1 MNIYQYYYSGYPATG
16 AFSRT
21 AIMAR
26 SGARTPFA
34 GVFSGAVVVLALYA
48 LTPAFYYIPDA
59 VLAAVV
65 IHAVSDLASGKHYLK
80 ELWHTSSIEFL
91 VWVSAVLVT
100 IFVNVQTGIYAA
112 VGLSLVIM
120 LLRLAR
126 PPIKT
131 LTRMNLD
138 LQHQEK
144 NQKQLFLDSKGNKTT
159 TANFAIDKDMPYL
172 YVDELD
178 RNFQDIITPLP
189 PGILILRPCSSILYP
204 NAEYISETIVHS
216 VKSKTRC
223 GNLDEMNKSDS
234 DKSWSQ
240 APPRDNFDIT
250 QLPVLEAIVFDF
262 SAVCQLDATALD
274 TLVTTRQTVSRYAGN
289 SVEWHFTG
297 LQNEVVRKG
306 LLRAGFGTL
315 EELEDCSKSVCSDNS
330 LVSLSSANDHQV
342 STASTSPSEATALS
356 SSKHHMVLNN
366 KSGLESSQNFIY
378 DMETTLVEKQQQQRE
393 HHSDLCSDSIPTL
406 VVPMDKYP
414 CFHWDV
420 DTAVR
425 SICTRWY
432 SMQKSS
438 HMKKLDTGVNVV

>member
-1 MNIYQYYYSGYPATG
+1 
-16 AFSRT
+16 
-21 AIMAR
+21 MAR
-26 SGARTPFA
+26 SGARTPIA

-80 ELWHTSSIEFL
+80 ELWHTSPIEFL

-112 VGLSLVIM
+112 VGMSLAIM

-131 LTRMNLD
+131 LARMNF
-138 LQHQEK
+138 QQQE
-144 NQKQLFLDSKGNKTT
+144 QQLFLDSNGNKTT
-159 TANFAIDKDMPYL
+159 TATKTFINDKDTTYL

-178 RNFQDIITPLP
+178 RNFQDHTTSLP
-189 PGILILRPCSSILYP
+189 TGILVLRPCSSILYL
-204 NAEYISETIVHS
+204 NAEYISDAIVHN

-223 GNLDEMNKSDS
+223 GNMDEMNKRDS

-240 APPRDNFDIT
+240 APPRENFDIM
-250 QLPVLEAIVFDF
+250 QFPVLEAIVFDF

-274 TLVTTRQTVSRYAGN
+274 ALVTTRQTVARYAGN

-297 LQNEVVRKG
+297 LQNEVVRRG
-306 LLRAGFGTL
+306 LLRVGFGTL
-315 EELEDCSKSVCSDNS
+315 EDIEDCCGSVSSDNS

-342 STASTSPSEATALS
+342 PTIPASLPEATAVG
-356 SSKHHMVLNN
+356 SSKQHTVVNN
-366 KSGLESSQNFIY
+366 KSGLESSRNFIY
-378 DMETTLVEKQQQQRE
+378 DLETTSETQQKQQQHLE
-393 HHSDLCSDSIPTL
+393 YAELCNTSLSAV
-406 VVPMDKYP
+406 VVPTDRYP

-425 SICTRWY
+425 SICRRWFE
-432 SMQKSS
+432 SQRPSQMEK
-438 HMKKLDTGVNVV
+438 MDTGVDVV